1 MEAEEVVEDV
11 EAAEAAEGVR
21 YSSAA
26 EMLSSPDDC
35 TPFG

>member
-1 MEAEEVVEDV
+1 MEGEAVEDV
-11 EAAEAAEGVR
+11 EGAEAAERAR

-26 EMLSSPDDC
+26 EMLSSPDDR